1 MARPVLPNKRFSLAN
16 LIDGWTDEHFI
27 SYRPFDYKDVQ
38 KLKGM
43 DEKDPNSVDGMT
55 DMLKSHFVA
64 GAWLVADDDG
74 TNERTEEMTA
84 EDILSLPMDVTNAWL
99 KTGMGN
105 VDPKL
110 KAN

>member
-1 MARPVLPNKRFSLAN
+1 MAKPVLPAKTFSFNN
-16 LIDGWTDEHFI
+16 LIDGWTAEHFI
-27 SYRPFDYKDVQ
+27 KYRPFDYKDVE

-43 DEKDPNSVDGMT
+43 DEKDPDSVNGMT
-55 DMLKSHFVA
+55 DMLKGHFVS
-64 GAWLVADDDG
+64 GAWLVSDDDG
-74 TNERTEEMTA
+74 TNERTEPMNA